1 MVIVDEAGNVLESVD
16 LSLGRLEDAEWDTH
30 PEVPEKGHY
39 EYKRLA
45 TGATVQDYV
54 IDTPKQA
61 AWREVVKQK
70 YVPYTD
76 EELALMKK
84 SDYGG
89 RLEAL
94 EAKAQEAEKAEALL
108 SAQVQA
114 VSDRGD
120 FVEDCLAEIAGV
132 VYA

>member
-16 LSLGRLEDAEWDTH
+16 LSLGHLEDAEWKTH
-30 PEVPEKGHY
+30 PEVPERGHY
-39 EYKRLA
+39 EYKRLE
-45 TGATVQDYV
+45 TGATVQEYV

-61 AWREVVKQK
+61 TWREVVKQK
-70 YVPYTD
+70 YIPYTD
-76 EELALMKK
+76 DEMALMAKANH
-84 SDYGG
+84 DG
-89 RLEAL
+89 RLAAL
-94 EAKAQEAEKAEALL
+94 EEKAQSAEKAEALL

-120 FVEDCLAEIAGV
+120 FVEDCLAEMAGV

>member
-16 LSLGRLEDAEWDTH
+16 LSLGYLVDAEWKTH

-39 EYKRLA
+39 EYKRTA
-45 TGATVQDYV
+45 TGANIQHYI

-61 AWREVVKQK
+61 AWREAVKQR
-70 YVPYTD
+70 YIPFTD
-76 EELALMKK
+76 EELAAMKK
-84 SDYGG
+84 SDHEG
-89 RLEAL
+89 RLSAL
-94 EAKAQEAEKAEALL
+94 ETRAQAAEKSEALL

-120 FVEDCLAEIAGV
+120 FVEDCLAEMAGV

>member
-16 LSLGRLEDAEWDTH
+16 LSLGRLEDVEWETH
-30 PEVPEKGHY
+30 LEVPERGHY
-39 EYKRLA
+39 EYKRLE
-45 TGATVQDYV
+45 TGATVQEYV
-54 IDTPKQA
+54 IDMPKQS

-70 YVPYTD
+70 YVHYTD

-84 SDYGG
+84 SDHGG
-89 RLEAL
+89 RLAAL
-94 EAKAQEAEKAEALL
+94 EEKAQEAEKAEALL

-114 VSDRGD
+114 VSERGD
-120 FVEDCLAEIAGV
+120 FVEDCLAEMAGV

>member
-1 MVIVDEAGNVLESVD
+1 MVYIDENGNVLESVD
-16 LSLGRLEDAEWDTH
+16 LSLGRLEDAEWETH
-30 PEVPEKGHY
+30 PEVPERGHY

-45 TGATVQDYV
+45 TGATVQEYV

-70 YVPYTD
+70 YIPYTD
-76 EELALMKK
+76 DEMALMAKANH
-84 SDYGG
+84 DG
-89 RLEAL
+89 RLAAL
-94 EAKAQEAEKAEALL
+94 EEKAQSAEKAEALL

-120 FVEDCLAEIAGV
+120 FVEDCLAEMACV

>member
-16 LSLGRLEDAEWDTH
+16 LSLGRLEDAEWETH
-30 PEVPEKGHY
+30 PEVPERGHY

-45 TGATVQDYV
+45 TGSTVQDYV

-84 SDYGG
+84 SDHGG
-89 RLEAL
+89 RLDAL

-120 FVEDCLAEIAGV
+120 FVEDCLAEMAGV